1 MNIIKKK
8 ILSET
13 EKRKLGQEF
22 LILTVL
28 KPFGTGAFVVFIFLL
43 FLPFDPV
50 IPNVHEYDPVNSFS
64 DYFNHIIR
72 TLKRI
77 PKLFLAVS
85 VLAFIYYL
93 SREFLLIIDL
103 ARDYFSLEKTLGKY
117 LITDKKVILNNYYL
131 KTNDPNFKK
140 IKTNREIFNKI
151 DKNQNIDLV
160 VSKAKRVYR
169 FNPLIE
175 NFRIDKLL

>member
-1 MNIIKKK
+1 MIFTKKK
-8 ILSET
+8 ILSKA
-13 EKRKLGQEF
+13 EKKRLGQEF
-22 LILTVL
+22 LVLTIF
-28 KPFGTGAFVVFIFLL
+28 KPFGTGAFIAFIFLL
-43 FLPFDPV
+43 FLPFDPF
-50 IPNVHEYDPVNSFS
+50 IPNVHEYAPVNSVS
-64 DYFNHIIR
+64 DYFDNIIIS
-72 TLKRI
+72 LKLL

-103 ARDYFSLEKTLGKY
+103 ARDYFSLEKTLGNY
-117 LITDKKVILNNYYL
+117 LITDKKVVLNNYYL

-140 IKTNREIFNKI
+140 LKTNREIFNKI
-151 DKNQNIDLV
+151 DKNQKINLV